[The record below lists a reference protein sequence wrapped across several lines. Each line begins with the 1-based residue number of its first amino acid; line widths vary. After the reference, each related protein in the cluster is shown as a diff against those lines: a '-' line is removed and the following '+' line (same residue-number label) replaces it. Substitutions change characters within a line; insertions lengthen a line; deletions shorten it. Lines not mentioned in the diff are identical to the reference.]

1 MYSTLNM
8 INLKPLVIYFNGI
21 VQIIGYF
28 MESIRQRLLEKKKIM
43 YIASVVYGSRVFC
56 FYKFIRVADEITS
69 FD

>member
-28 MESIRQRLLEKKKIM
+28 MESIRQRLLEKKNNV
-43 YIASVVYGSRVFC
+43 YCVCVYGSRVFC
-56 FYKFIRVADEITS
+56 FYKFIRVADEITG